1 MQNHY
6 FGKTSSMI
14 VCNQK
19 LNKRFEWGSS
29 CLLVI
34 IRPKPNLDNYNC
46 LPKNHSLKILGYT
59 LKKLQLEVFMSQC
72 EGASLFRVY
81 NTFSQKWHLHG
92 QDNSTYLSEIIKNST
107 YHGSTLKC
115 HQITQLIK
123 HWMYPYTM
131 HFNYLSSKNV
141 NFWFLN
147 KGPWYL
153 PFSSMCSLSS

>member
-1 MQNHY
+1 MR
-6 FGKTSSMI
+6 
-14 VCNQK
+14 VK
-19 LNKRFEWGSS
+19 LFTGNNKAQT
-29 CLLVI
+29 
-34 IRPKPNLDNYNC
+34 KPWQ
-46 LPKNHSLKILGYT
+46 
-59 LKKLQLEVFMSQC
+59 LQLFAQKPFSKNTRIHFIFMSQC

-131 HFNYLSSKNV
+131 HFSYLSSKNV